1 MPPTADRRRRGFLRG
16 RGRTIVLVTVVVL
29 VVLAMSLKGIA
40 TFYTD
45 FLWFRSL
52 GYTDVWRSV
61 LGARVVLALIFI
73 GLFFALCWS
82 NLYIADRIA
91 PVFRPPGP
99 EEDLLEPYHVFIAR
113 RMRLARVLV
122 ALLFAVIAGA
132 GAAGQWKD
140 WILFNN
146 RVDFG
151 IDDPQFHRDI
161 GFYVFQLPFL
171 SFVVNWFFFSFVM
184 IFLITAVAH
193 YLNGG
198 IRLQTTG
205 ERVTPQVKAHLSLL
219 LGVLALI
226 KVADYYL
233 ARFELTTSSR
243 GVVDGATYTDVKVQ
257 LPALNLLMAISVL
270 SFVLLIINIRRRGW
284 QLPAVT
290 VGLWAFVALV
300 AGNIYPAFVQRFSVD
315 PAESSKESAYVERNI
330 EFTRMAYNLDNV
342 DSRSFDYRQD
352 LTSEDVLDNIDNVRS
367 ARILDPEAMRGAFQ
381 LEQAKRTYY
390 RFADEL
396 DIDRYSIDG
405 KTTEVVIG
413 ARELNPS
420 ARDGFENAHLAYTHG
435 NGVALAPANEVNS
448 RGRPSYLIGEVPPLV
463 RPQVSQVDGTPV
475 SLETPQIYY
484 GEGLGGYA
492 IVNAKRDEVDYTDE
506 DEAGGEKE
514 VRYRYAGNGGVE
526 LGSVFRRAA
535 FAIRFGQIDPLISNF
550 VGSDSRVIYK
560 RDVADRVESVAPFLK
575 WDSDPYPVVFDGRI
589 VYILDGFT
597 TTNRYPYAQSSSGG
611 GGALS
616 GGGVNYVRNSVKAV
630 VDAYEGSIELYIMPV
645 DDPIIEAYRNAFPK
659 LFKSY
664 EDMPEVLRDHLRY
677 PQDLFRL
684 QTNMW
689 ARYHEDN
696 AAAFLSASGRWSV
709 AQDAPREV
717 RAAST
722 DTGQTTVQVADEQAQ
737 TRRVAP
743 YYAQLRLP
751 GEDKPSFLT
760 LRTFVAYNTDDT
772 LRQLTSIM
780 VADSSGVAGE
790 YGRLIAYE
798 FTNTDAPGPAAVAAN
813 INAKQ
818 EVSSEISLLNQQGS
832 TVEYGDLLLIPIE
845 NSILYVRPL
854 YVTARDSD
862 FPGLQ
867 YVMVSNGQDVELGKS
882 LGEALDNLFRTG
894 DRFAEALGTT
904 AVTQPDVEPPDTNG
918 GQPPSGDV
926 DARIT
931 DLVSQILA
939 KQAERDAALR
949 KSPPDNAAAGAA
961 EDEIRRLVDQ
971 LAELTGATPGVTST
985 TTPASTPEGASEDG
999 SSGESPTTTTVPP
1012 TTTVRPASA

>member
-1 MPPTADRRRRGFLRG
+1 MPPTAERRRRGFLRG
-16 RGRTIVLVTVVVL
+16 RGRTIVLVSVVVL

-73 GLFFALCWS
+73 GLFFAICWA

-132 GAAGQWKD
+132 GAAGQWND
-140 WILFNN
+140 WLLFNN

-151 IDDPQFHRDI
+151 IEDPQFHRDI

-219 LGVLALI
+219 LGVLALV

-257 LPALNLLMAISVL
+257 LPALNLLMAISLL

-315 PAESSKESAYVERNI
+315 PAESSKEKTYVERNI
-330 EFTRMAYNLDNV
+330 EFTRMAYGLDDV
-342 DSRSFDYRQD
+342 DTQTFDYRQD
-352 LTSEDVLDNIDNVRS
+352 LTPDDVAAPQNIENVRS

-396 DIDRYSIDG
+396 DIDRYKIG
-405 KTTEVVIG
+405 GETTEVVIG

-420 ARDGFENAHLAYTHG
+420 ARDGWENAHLAYTHG

-448 RGRPSYLIGEVPPLV
+448 RGRPSYLVSEVPPLV
-463 RPQVSQVDGTPV
+463 KPVVTQSDGSPIT
-475 SLETPQIYY
+475 LQTPQIYY
-484 GEGLGGYA
+484 GEDLGGYA

-506 DEAGGEKE
+506 DENE
-514 VRYRYAGNGGVE
+514 VQYRYAGGGGVE
-526 LGSVFRRAA
+526 LGSIFRRAA

-550 VGSDSRVIYK
+550 VSSDSRVIYK
-560 RDVADRVESVAPFLK
+560 RDVVDRVKSVAPFLK

-589 VYILDGFT
+589 VYVLDGYT
-597 TTNRYPYAQSSSGG
+597 TTNRYPYSQDSSGG
-611 GGALS
+611 GGSLS
-616 GGGVNYVRNSVKAV
+616 GNGVNYVRNSVKAV
-630 VDAYEGSIELYIMPV
+630 VDAYEGSLDLYVVPV
-645 DDPIIEAYRNAFPK
+645 HDPIIEAYRKAFPH
-659 LFKSY
+659 LFKDY
-664 EDMPEVLRDHLRY
+664 EVMPEVLRNHLRY

-689 ARYHEDN
+689 ARYHEDK
-696 AAAFLSASGRWSV
+696 AAAFLSGSGRWSV

-717 RAAST
+717 RATST
-722 DTGQTTVQVADEQAQ
+722 ETGQTTVQVADEQAQ

-743 YYAQLRLP
+743 YYAQIRLP
-751 GEDKPSFLT
+751 GEDEPSFVT
-760 LRTFVAYNTDDT
+760 LRTFVAYNTDDS
-772 LRQLTSIM
+772 LRQLTSFM
-780 VADSSGVAGE
+780 VADSSGVMGQ
-790 YGRLIAYE
+790 YGKLTAYE

-832 TVEYGDLLLIPIE
+832 TVEYGDLLLIPVD

-867 YVMVSNGQDVELGKS
+867 YVIVSNGQDVELGKS
-882 LGEALDNLFRTG
+882 LGEALDNLFGTG
-894 DRFAEALGTT
+894 RRFSSLLGTT
-904 AVTQPDVEPPDTNG
+904 AVTEPDVEPPDTG
-918 GQPPSGDV
+918 DDGQPPSGDQDQRV
-926 DARIT
+926 T
-931 DLVSQILA
+931 ELVSQILA
-939 KQAERDAALR
+939 KQAEADAAR
-949 KSPPDNAAAGAA
+949 RQDPPDNAAAGAA
-961 EDEIRRLVDQ
+961 EDEIRKLLDE
-971 LAELTGATPGVTST
+971 LAALTGASPGATST
-985 TTPASTPEGASEDG
+985 TTPSTSDG
-999 SSGESPTTTTVPP
+999 GTGGGTSGESPTTTTVPP